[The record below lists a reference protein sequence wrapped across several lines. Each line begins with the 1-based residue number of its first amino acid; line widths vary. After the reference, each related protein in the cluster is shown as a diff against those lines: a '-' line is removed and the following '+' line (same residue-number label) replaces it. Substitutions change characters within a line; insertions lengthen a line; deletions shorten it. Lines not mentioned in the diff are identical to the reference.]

1 MVLTDEAPTAI
12 DLSASPPVS
21 QRSSILAHPVSEEE
35 NALPTFENSNRVLE
49 YLLRKDA
56 HLEKQCKIERLWTW
70 VLGKITHQQGASLDA
85 LAMPLP
91 SKQMVFAEL
100 PTRRVTVLLP
110 DNAGQKQKDYMVYI
124 YNTETLLEF
133 DATVYLTESYKV
145 LFAKQYL
152 VGNTAAT

>member
-1 MVLTDEAPTAI
+1 
-12 DLSASPPVS
+12 
-21 QRSSILAHPVSEEE
+21 
-35 NALPTFENSNRVLE
+35 
-49 YLLRKDA
+49 
-56 HLEKQCKIERLWTW
+56 
-70 VLGKITHQQGASLDA
+70 
-85 LAMPLP
+85 MPLP

>member
-56 HLEKQCKIERLWTW
+56 HLEKQCKIERL
-70 VLGKITHQQGASLDA
+70 
-85 LAMPLP
+85 
-91 SKQMVFAEL
+91 
-100 PTRRVTVLLP
+100 
-110 DNAGQKQKDYMVYI
+110 
-124 YNTETLLEF
+124 
-133 DATVYLTESYKV
+133 
-145 LFAKQYL
+145 
-152 VGNTAAT
+152 